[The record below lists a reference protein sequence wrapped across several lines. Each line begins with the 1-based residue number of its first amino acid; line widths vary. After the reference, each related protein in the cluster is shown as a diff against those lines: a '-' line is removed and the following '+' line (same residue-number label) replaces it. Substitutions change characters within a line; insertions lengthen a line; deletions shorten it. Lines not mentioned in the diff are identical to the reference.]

1 MGLLMSIAA
10 WIVANWRAIS
20 LGASLVEIA
29 RRLANDGIGEIVNGW
44 IVSEAYERAGLV
56 LDPEHPFTDASFSK
70 ALSEKAGF
78 TIRTL
83 TDKESVKLDLL
94 DGAAK
99 VVREKT
105 GIPVRSFYDKEM
117 IVEDLEGY
125 ALDQVEQRTNIRLSS
140 LRDVEALR
148 GDFVRIAGGVLTG
161 QTGIPLTDITNPDQI
176 KLDVMDWAKDQAMME
191 IGESV
196 NTAVAAEWK
205 QGVSMLTMVREKLG
219 KKVSPKALLRG
230 VNDAMVGRY
239 MVRLNDAGSK
249 IVTKEEARKL
259 QNKLAQ
265 RRFRARGDRTSPLWD
280 GRKGGKSAYV
290 PKGWDVS
297 VIQPATPVKKRLGGG
312 RNIGLKR

>member
-1 MGLLMSIAA
+1 MPVPFIAGVATLLSTFAASYGLTRLSQDMRETGLLGPLNGLIADE
-10 WIVANWRAIS
+10 V
-20 LGASLVEIA
+20 L
-29 RRLANDGIGEIVNGW
+29 
-44 IVSEAYERAGLV
+44 ERTGLV
-56 LDPEHPFTDASFSK
+56 LDRDHPLSDPSFSK
-70 ALSEKAGF
+70 ALSEKVGF

-83 TDKESVKLDLL
+83 KDKESIKLDFL
-94 DGAAK
+94 DGAAQ

-125 ALDQVEQRTNIRLSS
+125 ALDQIEKRTNIRLSS

-148 GDFVRIAGGVLTG
+148 GDFVRIAGGVLVG

-176 KLDVMDWAKDQAMME
+176 KLDVMDWAKDQAMIE

-205 QGVSMLTMVREKLG
+205 QGVSMLAMVREKLG

-239 MVRLNDAGSK
+239 MVRLNDAGSAVNSK
-249 IVTKEEARKL
+249 AEMRKL
-259 QNKLAQ
+259 KNKLAQ
-265 RRFRARGDRTSPLWD
+265 RRFRARGDRESPMWD
-280 GRKGGKSAYV
+280 GRKGGKSTYV

-297 VIQPATPVKKRLGGG
+297 IVQPTTPVSKRLGGG
-312 RNIGLKR
+312 RTIGLKR